1 MKPVDIEGKPRR
13 HIELDRVNGFD
24 NAIKE
29 CLENDIL
36 REYLQR
42 KAREVINMLTVEYDY
57 ATDRDRA

>member
-1 MKPVDIEGKPRR
+1 MTPQGGSYYFNRGAIQRLGVRR
-13 HIELDRVNGFD
+13 PFWHGW
-24 NAIKE
+24 
-29 CLENDIL
+29 ENDIL